1 MVWIFG
7 SLAQS
12 DWRGLFGICSEGLEE
27 SVSWINLAF
36 ASRLFWE
43 SVTRGFVQLYA
54 RGFGNM
60 VELKRGLW
68 NCVEI

>member
-1 MVWIFG
+1 MD
-7 SLAQS
+7 STLHLP
-12 DWRGLFGICSEGLEE
+12 R
-27 SVSWINLAF
+27 
-36 ASRLFWE
+36 ASSGE

-54 RGFGNM
+54 RGFGKM